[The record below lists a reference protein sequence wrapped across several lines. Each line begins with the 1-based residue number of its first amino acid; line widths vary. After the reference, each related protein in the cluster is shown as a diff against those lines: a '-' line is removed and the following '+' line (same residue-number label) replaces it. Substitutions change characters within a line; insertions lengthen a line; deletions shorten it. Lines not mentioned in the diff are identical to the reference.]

1 LKIETLRIISGG
13 QTGADRAALLA
24 REVVVGGIDT
34 DRLEDLAVFRQ
45 AVPLEPSFGKL
56 APVFVAGAVVEHPA
70 PAGIFPRGGCLNNL
84 ELKRTK
90 TQDDLLTQA
99 KDFREDY
106 TLRYMLD
113 VETRG
118 SASLLNVQ
126 KFTDSFSYK
135 LKVSTGTVGEAKEV
149 NIDLVET
156 FNWLVG
162 LPPYCSCGW

>member
-1 LKIETLRIISGG
+1 
-13 QTGADRAALLA
+13 
-24 REVVVGGIDT
+24 
-34 DRLEDLAVFRQ
+34 
-45 AVPLEPSFGKL
+45 
-56 APVFVAGAVVEHPA
+56 
-70 PAGIFPRGGCLNNL
+70 
-84 ELKRTK
+84 
-90 TQDDLLTQA
+90 
-99 KDFREDY
+99 
-106 TLRYMLD
+106 MLD